1 MSFSSKYLL
10 SPSVLISVLQ
20 QLLNSEGNEEVLLL
34 LKKKKK
40 VMGRTEDIE
49 EKDINTKLK
58 LIIS

>member
-1 MSFSSKYLL
+1 M
-10 SPSVLISVLQ
+10 LISVLQ